1 MKHDVL
7 ISDDDEHLRDLLNLM
22 FQDSF
27 KLQFAETAAQTL
39 DLINKTKFQFV
50 ILDIHLPDKTG
61 LDVCRAVNELP
72 PEQKPHIVIL
82 SADSD
87 DAVVKE
93 AYELGVGDYIVKP
106 FNVTAFYER
115 LLRFSRDLE
124 KIAALE
130 EQDATIHSMT
140 ETVMKQAASY
150 GNGLELI
157 SRLNSCHDAEALCDT
172 VLQNFLG
179 QGFHCAIQVRTP
191 DETLSFDV
199 DVSEC
204 SDIELQIFEL
214 LRAKG
219 RIYNFGKRCIF
230 NDEHVSILIKN
241 MPLEGTQSY
250 DSMLDVAAKLI
261 PAINARF
268 ISICEHN
275 SLVAAKE
282 SLPKALGMLSEG
294 VNEMEMEKR
303 QLMESIEMQIGMSF
317 HHLDMDE
324 DQEAFFL
331 NMIER
336 EIRSREESSKLDKI
350 QSVIA
355 NCVDSINIM
364 EHDDEEDD
372 SDADKDNSGHTE
384 DVELF

>member
-39 DLINKTKFQFV
+39 DLINKTHFQFV

-115 LLRFSRDLE
+115 LLRFSEDLE
-124 KIAALE
+124 KIKALE

-157 SRLNSCHDAEALCDT
+157 SRLNSCHNAESLCKA

-179 QGFHCAIQVRTP
+179 QGFHCAIQVSTP
-191 DETLSFDV
+191 DSLISYDV
-199 DVSEC
+199 DVTEC
-204 SDIELQIFEL
+204 SEIELQVFEL
-214 LRAKG
+214 LRNKG

-241 MPLEGTQSY
+241 MPQQGTPSY
-250 DSMLDVAAKLI
+250 DSMLDVVAKLI
-261 PAINARF
+261 PAINIRF
-268 ISICEHN
+268 ISICEHK
-275 SLVAAKE
+275 SLVEAKE
-282 SLPKALGMLSEG
+282 SLTKALSMLSDG
-294 VNEMEMEKR
+294 VNEMELEKR
-303 QLMESIEMQIGMSF
+303 QLLENIEMQIGMSF
-317 HHLDMDE
+317 HQLDMDE
-324 DQEAFFL
+324 DQESFFL
-331 NMIER
+331 NMIEK
-336 EIRSREESSKLDKI
+336 EIRSKEENSKLDKI
-350 QSVIA
+350 QSVIS

-364 EHDDEEDD
+364 EHDDEKEI
-372 SDADKDNSGHTE
+372 SHTQKPVDHGD

>member
-282 SLPKALGMLSEG
+282 SLSKALGMLSEG

>member
-1 MKHDVL
+1 
-7 ISDDDEHLRDLLNLM
+7 M

-27 KLQFAETAAQTL
+27 ELQFAETAGQTL
-39 DLINKTKFQFV
+39 ELIQKTRFQFV

-61 LDVCRAVNELP
+61 LDVCRAVNGLP
-72 PEQKPHIVIL
+72 EEQQPHIVIL

-115 LLRFSRDLE
+115 LLRFSRDLD
-124 KIAALE
+124 KIEALE
-130 EQDATIHSMT
+130 QQDATIHSMT

-157 SRLNSCHDAEALCDT
+157 SRLNSCHDAEALCHT

-282 SLPKALGMLSEG
+282 SLSKALGMLSEG

-384 DVELF
+384 DVQLF

>member
-7 ISDDDEHLRDLLNLM
+7 IADDDEHLRDLLNLM

-27 KLQFAETAAQTL
+27 QLQFAETAGQTL
-39 DLINKTKFQFV
+39 ELINKTRFQFV

-61 LDVCRAVNELP
+61 LDVCRAVNKLP
-72 PEQKPHIVIL
+72 AEQQPHIVIL

-115 LLRFSRDLE
+115 LLRFSRDIE
-124 KIAALE
+124 KITALE
-130 EQDATIHSMT
+130 EQDATIHTMT

-150 GNGLELI
+150 GNGLDLI
-157 SRLNSCHDAEALCDT
+157 SRLNSCHDAKSLCDA
-172 VLQNFLG
+172 VLQNFLS

-191 DETLSFDV
+191 DQTQSFDV
-199 DVSEC
+199 DVTDC

-214 LRAKG
+214 LRNKG

-241 MPLEGTQSY
+241 MPQEGTQSY

-261 PAINARF
+261 PAINTRF

-275 SLVAAKE
+275 SLVQARE
-282 SLPKALGMLSEG
+282 SLTQALSMLSEG
-294 VNEMEMEKR
+294 VHEMELEKR
-303 QLMESIEMQIGMSF
+303 QLMENIELQIGMSF
-317 HHLDMDE
+317 HQLDLDE
-324 DQEAFFL
+324 SQEAFFL

-350 QSVIA
+350 QSVIS
-355 NCVDSINIM
+355 NCVSSINILEDEDQSSA
-364 EHDDEEDD
+364 EHQLPDGGND
-372 SDADKDNSGHTE
+372 